1 MSLLLLT
8 LEVTLISTLTSVAL
22 AAANQDHSFVAV
34 GPPMIA
40 AVGTVAAFLVTF
52 ALFWRGSK
60 DRVREQAS
68 SVYATLA
75 KEGETVTAVVHNASP
90 LPIWHV
96 EARPLLSGRLF
107 EDDVPQ
113 QKSDLAPGES
123 ASFPWQGQARVDRDW
138 RIRFIDAADRTW
150 IRIGNKLVRDDTLS
164 ARARSLVQPRIHPRQ
179 AQD

>member
-1 MSLLLLT
+1 MSVLFLT
-8 LEVTLISTLTSVAL
+8 LEVALISTLTSVAL
-22 AAANQDHSFVAV
+22 VTANQDHSFVAV

-68 SVYATLA
+68 SVYVTLTRD
-75 KEGETVTAVVHNASP
+75 GDTVTAEVHNAGP
-90 LPIWHV
+90 LPIWHD

-113 QKSDLAPGES
+113 QKPDIAP
-123 ASFPWQGQARVDRDW
+123 
-138 RIRFIDAADRTW
+138 
-150 IRIGNKLVRDDTLS
+150 
-164 ARARSLVQPRIHPRQ
+164 
-179 AQD
+179 